1 MFRET
6 DIRKLTMLYLRQYWS
21 VTKSLTLSVAYRL
34 VYCSLTPLHTPLA
47 DLFAFRLKQK
57 LLALIPWTY
66 GSALKYLRDHYSE
79 QIDFEYLGANETV
92 WLAPDDAS
100 NDVWLTSTTADPVYL
115 TPNLESVSGINI
127 LIIRVPQSLMDD
139 SALYSQ
145 FLADLNTLILDGI
158 TYKIKAI

>member
-1 MFRET
+1 M
-6 DIRKLTMLYLRQYWS
+6 
-21 VTKSLTLSVAYRL
+21 
-34 VYCSLTPLHTPLA
+34 
-47 DLFAFRLKQK
+47 
-57 LLALIPWTY
+57 
-66 GSALKYLRDHYSE
+66 
-79 QIDFEYLGANETV
+79 
-92 WLAPDDAS
+92 APDDAS

-127 LIIRVPQSLMDD
+127 LIIWVPQSLMDD

>member
-57 LLALIPWTY
+57 LLALVPWTY
-66 GSALKYLRDHYSE
+66 GSALKYLRDYYSE

-92 WLAPDDAS
+92 WLAPDVNS
-100 NDVWLTSTTADPVYL
+100 NEVWLTYSIENPVFI
-115 TPNLESVSGINI
+115 TPTSESIGGINV
-127 LIIRVPQSLMDD
+127 LVVWVPRSLLDD
-139 SALYSQ
+139 PALYDQ
-145 FLADLNTLILDGI
+145 FIADLNTLILQGI
-158 TYKIKAI
+158 TYTIKTI